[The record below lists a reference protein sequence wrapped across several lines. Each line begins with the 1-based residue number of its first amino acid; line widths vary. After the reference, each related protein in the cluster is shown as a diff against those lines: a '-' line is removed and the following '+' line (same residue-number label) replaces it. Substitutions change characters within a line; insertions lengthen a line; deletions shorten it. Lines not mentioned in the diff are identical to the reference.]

1 MASSN
6 RTVACPSPLKPAAE
20 KALLTPKEMETAIPA
35 LMALSQA
42 HFTSQCLYT
51 VVVLGVPDVIGSGTL
66 SVAEIVSS
74 LGCPVNEDLL
84 LRQLRVAAV
93 EGVLTE
99 TAGEPG
105 EFMYSLTV
113 MGKLLQTGA
122 PQLSIACGVKVAGTL
137 SPTQHEYCY

>member
-1 MASSN
+1 M
-6 RTVACPSPLKPAAE
+6 
-20 KALLTPKEMETAIPA
+20 
-35 LMALSQA
+35 
-42 HFTSQCLYT
+42 
-51 VVVLGVPDVIGSGTL
+51 
-66 SVAEIVSS
+66 
-74 LGCPVNEDLL
+74 
-84 LRQLRVAAV
+84 AAV